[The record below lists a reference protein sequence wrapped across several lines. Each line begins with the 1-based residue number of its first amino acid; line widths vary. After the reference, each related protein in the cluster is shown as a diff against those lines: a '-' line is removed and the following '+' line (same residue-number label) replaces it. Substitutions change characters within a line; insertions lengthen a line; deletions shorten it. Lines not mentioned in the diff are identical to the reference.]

1 MIRRIH
7 TAAIS
12 SNLLVRYC
20 DARPREANGTI
31 ETALLSSAIWLK
43 RDVVQKR
50 AAILSGVASGLSRA
64 VVTNLSVGR
73 SAMSAETRAVAPFVL
88 SLIGGVFILLGA
100 IVTSMFTFGSPT
112 IVGSMSSSMSGMMG
126 GMNGQTG
133 MGMIIGGMMG
143 VYPIFS
149 IIGLAS
155 GALVI
160 LGAVM
165 LYSRPFEKDLWGAV
179 IIAFSIL
186 GILGGMGG
194 FMIGLVLGIV
204 GGALALAWNPTPKTA
219 LSTPTILSS

>member
-1 MIRRIH
+1 
-7 TAAIS
+7 
-12 SNLLVRYC
+12 
-20 DARPREANGTI
+20 
-31 ETALLSSAIWLK
+31 
-43 RDVVQKR
+43 
-50 AAILSGVASGLSRA
+50 
-64 VVTNLSVGR
+64 
-73 SAMSAETRAVAPFVL
+73 MSTETRAVAPFVL

-100 IVTSMFTFGSPT
+100 IVTSMFTFGSAT

-126 GMNGQTG
+126 RMNSGMW
-133 MGMIIGGMMG
+133 MGMMMGGMMG
-143 VYPIFS
+143 IYPVFS

-204 GGALALAWNPTPKTA
+204 GGALALAWHPTPKTA
-219 LSTPTILSS
+219 LSAPAIHSS

>member
-1 MIRRIH
+1 
-7 TAAIS
+7 
-12 SNLLVRYC
+12 
-20 DARPREANGTI
+20 
-31 ETALLSSAIWLK
+31 
-43 RDVVQKR
+43 
-50 AAILSGVASGLSRA
+50 
-64 VVTNLSVGR
+64 
-73 SAMSAETRAVAPFVL
+73 MSAETRAVAPFVL

-133 MGMIIGGMMG
+133 MGMMIGGMMVGGMMG

-204 GGALALAWNPTPKTA
+204 GGALALARNPTSKTTV
-219 LSTPTILSS
+219 STPVILSS

>member
-1 MIRRIH
+1 
-7 TAAIS
+7 
-12 SNLLVRYC
+12 
-20 DARPREANGTI
+20 
-31 ETALLSSAIWLK
+31 
-43 RDVVQKR
+43 
-50 AAILSGVASGLSRA
+50 
-64 VVTNLSVGR
+64 
-73 SAMSAETRAVAPFVL
+73 MSAETRAVAPFVL

-100 IVTSMFTFGSPT
+100 IVTSMFNFGSAT
-112 IVGSMSSSMSGMMG
+112 IVGSMSSSMSGMMR
-126 GMNGQTG
+126 GMSGQTG
-133 MGMIIGGMMG
+133 MGMMIGGMMG
-143 VYPIFS
+143 LYPVFS

-165 LYSRPFEKDLWGAV
+165 LYSRPFEKDLWGGV

>member
-1 MIRRIH
+1 
-7 TAAIS
+7 
-12 SNLLVRYC
+12 
-20 DARPREANGTI
+20 
-31 ETALLSSAIWLK
+31 
-43 RDVVQKR
+43 
-50 AAILSGVASGLSRA
+50 
-64 VVTNLSVGR
+64 
-73 SAMSAETRAVAPFVL
+73 MSAETRAVAPFVL

-100 IVTSMFTFGSPT
+100 IVISMFTFGSPT

-133 MGMIIGGMMG
+133 MGMMIGGMMG
-143 VYPIFS
+143 LYPVFS

-165 LYSRPFEKDLWGAV
+165 LYSRPFEKDLWGGV

-204 GGALALAWNPTPKTA
+204 GGALALARNPTSKTTV
-219 LSTPTILSS
+219 STPVILSS

>member
-1 MIRRIH
+1 
-7 TAAIS
+7 
-12 SNLLVRYC
+12 
-20 DARPREANGTI
+20 
-31 ETALLSSAIWLK
+31 
-43 RDVVQKR
+43 
-50 AAILSGVASGLSRA
+50 
-64 VVTNLSVGR
+64 
-73 SAMSAETRAVAPFVL
+73 MSAETRAVAPFVL

-100 IVTSMFTFGSPT
+100 IVTSMFTFGSAA

-126 GMNGQTG
+126 GMDGQTG
-133 MGMIIGGMMG
+133 MGMMIGGMMG

-165 LYSRPFEKDLWGAV
+165 LYNRPFEKDLWGAV

-186 GILGGMGG
+186 GIFGGMGG
-194 FMIGLVLGIV
+194 FVIGLVLGIV

>member
-1 MIRRIH
+1 
-7 TAAIS
+7 
-12 SNLLVRYC
+12 
-20 DARPREANGTI
+20 
-31 ETALLSSAIWLK
+31 
-43 RDVVQKR
+43 
-50 AAILSGVASGLSRA
+50 
-64 VVTNLSVGR
+64 
-73 SAMSAETRAVAPFVL
+73 MSTETRAVAPFVI
-88 SLIGGVFILLGA
+88 SLIGGILILLGA
-100 IVTSMFTFGSPT
+100 IVTSMFAFGSPA
-112 IVGSMSSSMSGMMG
+112 IVGSMSGSMGGVMGDMSGRMA
-126 GMNGQTG
+126 
-133 MGMIIGGMMG
+133 MGMMVGEMMG

-165 LYSRPFEKDLWGAV
+165 LYSRPFEKDLWGAI

-219 LSTPTILSS
+219 LSTPTTLSS